1 MSNDISLTKIYSMLD
16 NGLNYRDIA
25 EHFDC
30 NKGTIF
36 NMVKRDR
43 AKKFMHPMKVAQKVL
58 KTYNVDSPQ
67 LTSKQLQRPKALNFT
82 IKNSLKMYPA

>member
-1 MSNDISLTKIYSMLD
+1 MLD
-16 NGLNYRDIA
+16 NGLNYQDIA

-58 KTYNVDSPQ
+58 KNYNVDS
-67 LTSKQLQRPKALNFT
+67 SN
-82 IKNSLKMYPA
+82 

>member
-1 MSNDISLTKIYSMLD
+1 MLD
-16 NGLNYRDIA
+16 NGLNYQDIA

-58 KTYNVDSPQ
+58 KTTMLIPLQ

-82 IKNSLKMYPA
+82 IKNYLKMYPA